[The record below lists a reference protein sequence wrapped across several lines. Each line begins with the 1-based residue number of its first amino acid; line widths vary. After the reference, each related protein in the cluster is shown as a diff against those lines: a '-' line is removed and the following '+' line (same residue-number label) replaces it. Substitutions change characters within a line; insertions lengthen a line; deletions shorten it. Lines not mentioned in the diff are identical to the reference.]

1 MKSCFSSIYQ
11 NEKLRRRLADEIAEE
26 RFPHAYILAGKPG
39 TGKRTFALQIAA
51 ALACE
56 SKLATP
62 CSVCDSCEKILGG
75 FSPDVISIRKEADKK
90 EFAIGLIREI
100 KDGLYIAPNELKK
113 RVYILEDTETMN
125 VNAQN
130 AFLKM
135 LEEPPSYVVFLLL
148 CADTEQL
155 LETIKSR
162 APILHMEQISPEG
175 IEEYLLEHSA
185 SAREIHA
192 ADPERLKTIS
202 LAADGSIGAALTL
215 CEKGNDLEQIR
226 QTVSEF
232 LETWASPRG
241 AELSL
246 FSDKLPG
253 GSEEMTAFLLT
264 LKKTLRDIMVY
275 KHDNACDRLFFMDD
289 VALDALAARITV
301 RKAIR
306 LSETA
311 DTLIEK
317 LKFYLDLR
325 LAAVTFC
332 ADARRIMME

>member
-1 MKSCFSSIYQ
+1 VKSCFSSMYQ
-11 NEKLRRRLADEIAEE
+11 NEKLRSRIAAEIAEE

-51 ALACE
+51 ALACKNK
-56 SKLATP
+56 SALP
-62 CSVCDSCEKILGG
+62 CGICDDCEKILGG
-75 FSPDVISIRKEADKK
+75 FSPDVIHIRKEPDKK
-90 EFAIGLIREI
+90 EFTISLIREI

-162 APILHMEQISPEG
+162 APILHMEQISAEN
-175 IEEYLLEHSA
+175 IQAYLLEHSSA
-185 SAREIHA
+185 AREIHA
-192 ADPERLKTIS
+192 SDPERLNAIS
-202 LAADGSIGAALTL
+202 VSADGSIGTALSL
-215 CEKGNDLEQIR
+215 CEAGNTLEMLR
-226 QTVSEF
+226 STVFGFLQTWVSPS
-232 LETWASPRG
+232 ASD
-241 AELSL
+241 LSL
-246 FSDKLPG
+246 FCDKLPT
-253 GSEEMTAFLLT
+253 TADDMCHFLLT
-264 LKKTLRDIMVY
+264 LKKALRDIIVY
-275 KHDNACDRLFFMDD
+275 KHDPGCDLLFFSNIDRLDE
-289 VALDALAARITV
+289 LAARITV
-301 RKAIR
+301 RKAI
-306 LSETA
+306 LLGETA
-311 DTLIEK
+311 DALIDK